1 MTSPPADR
9 VSAAVRWLRWGV
21 AAVVAGAAVIAAL
34 HVVGPGRDLSPI
46 RLTISEY
53 QLTSAAAVFNAAV
66 LVVAAG
72 AALILAAAGRIA
84 PRRTRAGRLLAL
96 LAAALAVAGLVAV
109 AIFAKQD
116 WSLPPSTT
124 GSLHRAASLVAFTAL
139 PIAVLAM
146 VGGGLRR
153 ADGRRAPGFRLA
165 AGSAV
170 CALAGLAHF
179 TPIVATIAAVGMR
192 GGWWE
197 IVPLG
202 LVERGMAGCEMAA
215 LLLAAV
221 WLTRQAGAAPERAAV
236 LGETS
241 WMAGRTDASHPAPQA
256 PAARPVPAAHR
267 ARSRTASSARR

>member
-21 AAVVAGAAVIAAL
+21 AAVVAGAAVVAAL

-139 PIAVLAM
+139 PIAVLAT
-146 VGGGLRR
+146 VGSGLRR
-153 ADGRRAPGFRLA
+153 TDGRRDPGFRLA

-170 CALAGLAHF
+170 FALAGLAHF
-179 TPIVATIAAVGMR
+179 TPIVATIAAVGMS

-221 WLTRQAGAAPERAAV
+221 WLTRRAGVAPERTAAP
-236 LGETS
+236 GETS
-241 WMAGRTDASHPAPQA
+241 WMAGRTDTAHPAPQA
-256 PAARPVPAAHR
+256 PATHR